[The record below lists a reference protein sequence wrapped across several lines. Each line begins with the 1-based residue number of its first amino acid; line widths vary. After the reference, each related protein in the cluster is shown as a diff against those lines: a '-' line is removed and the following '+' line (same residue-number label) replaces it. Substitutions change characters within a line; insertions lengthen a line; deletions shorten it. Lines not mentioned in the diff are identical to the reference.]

1 MSLKIK
7 AKIAVMEI
15 EDLFTVHIEQP
26 FKEFKRGVKSLWKW
40 LPVIWKDR
48 HWDDVYIYNILLHK
62 LKLQRD
68 WMKKNSIIEDK
79 TLHDLLSKMDT
90 VIAKLEKVS
99 DEWTNYEEP
108 AYDKHIAKW
117 GYPDFYF
124 EDSTD
129 PSIEGV
135 HLKSKRKDS
144 LTEEQIEE
152 MREEYTQLFTEA
164 CALFEKERIEAFAL
178 LGKHIP
184 EFWD

>member
-68 WMKKNSIIEDK
+68 WMKKN
-79 TLHDLLSKMDT
+79 
-90 VIAKLEKVS
+90 
-99 DEWTNYEEP
+99 
-108 AYDKHIAKW
+108 
-117 GYPDFYF
+117 
-124 EDSTD
+124 
-129 PSIEGV
+129 
-135 HLKSKRKDS
+135 
-144 LTEEQIEE
+144 
-152 MREEYTQLFTEA
+152 
-164 CALFEKERIEAFAL
+164 
-178 LGKHIP
+178 
-184 EFWD
+184 